1 VAGSPLR
8 ASLLLDAPL
17 SALSLPRAS
26 NIVALTVTPSIVVDP
41 AGLDELCARV
51 RDAARVAL
59 DTEFH
64 AERTYSARLM
74 VVQLAFD
81 DGAVVVDALALTDL
95 RPLVLALT
103 QTTVVGHALSADL
116 KIFADRYGL
125 VPSRVFDT
133 QIAASFLGYGMQISL
148 ADLVRSVCDVR
159 LAKSQTV
166 SDWSARPFSERQIE
180 YLIDDVVHL
189 LPIYDALLPRLEGK
203 GRYEWVFEE
212 CAELG
217 DVERYRMDERR
228 AYLRIPGAMRMSRR
242 ELGILNELVKLRDA
256 VARDR
261 DLPVR
266 YVLPDD
272 VVAGLAATKPAKTDD
287 FAQLRRFDGGMKR
300 QLGAAILEAVAR
312 GQALSEDELP
322 QRPVRNAAPARD
334 ALVSLLGAAIAEIA
348 REAELPS
355 SLLVPRAALE
365 RLAREIP
372 PDRESFERVLA
383 LQPWRLSLVAEP
395 LWRML
400 RGEAVLKIEG
410 YPTGDPKVRLVDEPP
425 SQQL

>member
-1 VAGSPLR
+1 MTQT
-8 ASLLLDAPL
+8 
-17 SALSLPRAS
+17 
-26 NIVALTVTPSIVVDP
+26 IVADR
-41 AGLDELCARV
+41 AGLDRLCARV

-81 DGAVVVDALALTDL
+81 DGTVIVDALALTDL
-95 RPLVLALT
+95 RRLVLALT
-103 QTTVVGHALSADL
+103 ETTVVGHALSADL

-148 ADLVRSVCDVR
+148 ADLVRSVCGVR

-180 YLIDDVVHL
+180 YLVDDVVHL
-189 LPIYDALLPRLEGK
+189 LPVYDALLPRLERK

-217 DVERYRMDERR
+217 DIERYRMDERR

-256 VARDR
+256 VARER

-272 VVAGLAATKPAKTDD
+272 VLAGLAAIKPSKAED

-300 QLGAAILEAVAR
+300 QLGPAILEAVAR

-322 QRPVRNAAPARD
+322 QRPVRPAAPARD

-348 REAELPS
+348 REEELPS

-365 RLAREIP
+365 RVAREIP
-372 PDRESFERVLA
+372 RDRESFERVLA
-383 LQPWRLSLVAEP
+383 LQPWRLGLVAEP

-410 YPTGDPKVRLVDEPP
+410 YAGGDPKVRLLDESS
-425 SQQL
+425 SQ